1 MAMPHA
7 SLAWDAGFYRSLTAL
22 TRSALSNAIKFQA
35 WRNRI
40 VPQQSLT
47 QRLLHSKALQALSV
61 DRHSGV
67 LS

>member
-47 QRLLHSKALQALSV
+47 RLLHSKALQALSV
-61 DRHSGV
+61 DRHFGV